1 MPEDTP
7 AEAREELEASI
18 LAAKARVD
26 RAKERGA
33 VIDFDRLLLGRVE
46 SREFVVR
53 NACQVPCRWRVDAS
67 HSVLLENP
75 DEFRVM
81 PAAAEG
87 VVEVGG
93 TATVTVI
100 FSAGKEGVFEPTV
113 AIEYTDDEVGFRGAG
128 EGQQGGGGGG
138 GGGRV
143 VREEVKV
150 VAEAYRIRAVAF
162 ETPEEAARAEQEAAA
177 VAVAAAG
184 KPGKDTAG
192 GKGGDADDASAE
204 AEPAAAIQ
212 QQPRKN
218 DGSLD
223 FGRRRVGDSAAE
235 RFTLRNRGKYD
246 IAFAFR
252 VRRGV
257 AASLFEVEPSQGVV
271 GPGEAV
277 EVCITFCSRE
287 ETHLKDNR
295 DIRCVITEPHTGEA
309 VEEFSV
315 VASAVSTWS
324 RFRLQPR
331 RGINFGPVAF
341 NADSMTKTFELKN
354 EGEFEFVFAV
364 QGKGVPSAPH
374 EAAIRRATPNA
385 LLPPEEQ
392 EPREPAVATPAVPE
406 KGGAKGKGKGAAAV
420 AGRKGSKGAVKPALE
435 IPDDPLS
442 LGRFELAPSGGLVQP
457 GQSVS
462 VTVRYSPENA
472 NAHRESLCLK
482 VSGSDPSDGACALA
496 ASYDL
501 LAESCVPGIVT
512 SDWRDIFEEQSVI
525 PSLADVIDD
534 AWAAAAS
541 GGGGGGLGGGDGAAG
556 GGGRGGRAG
565 GRVCFAEEQHM
576 FTFGSVVSSQ
586 APIGICERFK
596 ISNSNKI
603 PCTVKF
609 AISPAA
615 GPKDSEPPPSDSKA
629 KKGKGGKGAEEEPA
643 PGEADVAAFAVHP
656 ETWDIPPHEHRYV
669 SAYFRPTEMRSYRC
683 QFEAVVSDNEDPS
696 TGRLGFLLSGKG
708 TMPTVTL
715 ESPLD
720 RDQSGAVVMDFGEIC
735 ARKSRR
741 IPLVLRNDGI
751 LPVSCLFELE
761 LPEAQ
766 EADGGALATESVI
779 KKRNRQR
786 KGDFLFA
793 AAGGSVTLQPKER
806 KAMEVVFQP
815 RCKPKEGEP
824 ESLSQALKMTVL
836 HNPFDAAVFKLSGT
850 CLSHDVV
857 FEDLPGGSVADELTF
872 DQVDILDPPAPEG
885 EEVVGAAAGGA
896 GKTPA
901 VVDGGGGGGGE
912 GANAAAAGAGTEDAS
927 GGKEVTFSVWN
938 QGAFPC
944 RFLFSSHKHFKFS
957 PSVGHLPVG
966 SRREIRATFHPTE
979 PVKYDNEPVEFMT
992 QKIMYPEPVE
1002 AVAGEEEEDAPPGQQ
1017 QERHERR
1024 ASLRVDLEWDD
1035 SKTQLREATEEDMR
1049 VLLQEEAAAAKPAAP
1064 EKPKKSAKKGKE
1076 PPPAEIPPAPTLR
1089 RGPLSDGGVQM
1100 VYAIQPEPMFEAVE
1114 GTLPSKRPLRCSGVA
1129 DRARYEITDGVAEGS
1144 SSVTFGNTPMFQCRV
1159 HTFTVR
1165 NSGTTRLPYEWS
1177 LANRRGL
1184 SRDGSGR
1191 PGSQLRTSRSL
1202 AFMDL
1207 DAGGEGGAGAKFS
1220 TPCPFSVEPYS
1231 GDIEA
1236 GGEES
1241 FAVRFAPQEVQRL
1254 DFADVFANEKI
1265 HVSFTPLRVSAG
1277 SCWHH
1282 QPRTSGDLAVIVGN
1296 IGRSYDTEING

>member
-1 MPEDTP
+1 MQQ
-7 AEAREELEASI
+7 
-18 LAAKARVD
+18 
-26 RAKERGA
+26 AKESGA

-46 SREFVVR
+46 SRDFVVR

-67 HSVLLENP
+67 HPVLLENP
-75 DEFRVM
+75 DDFRVM
-81 PAAAEG
+81 PGAVEG

-93 TATVTVI
+93 TARVTVM

-113 AIEYTDDEVGFRGAG
+113 AIEYTDDEVGFAGAG
-128 EGQQGGGGGG
+128 EGQQGG
-138 GGGRV
+138 RV
-143 VREEVKV
+143 VHEEVKI
-150 VAEAYRIRAVAF
+150 VAEAYRIRAIAF
-162 ETPEEAARAEQEAAA
+162 ETPDEAAQAEQEELAAA
-177 VAVAAAG
+177 AAKGKAAAAATGKAEKGAVATG
-184 KPGKDTAG
+184 
-192 GKGGDADDASAE
+192 ADDASSAAASPAE
-204 AEPAAAIQ
+204 AIQ

-252 VRRGV
+252 VRRGI
-257 AASLFEVEPSQGVV
+257 AASLFTVEPSQGVI
-271 GPGEAV
+271 GPGEAA
-277 EVCITFCSRE
+277 EVCVTFCSRD

-315 VASAVSTWS
+315 VTSAVATWS

-341 NADSMTKTFELKN
+341 NADSVTKTFELKN
-354 EGEFEFVFAV
+354 EGEFEFVFTV
-364 QGKGVPSAPH
+364 QGKGLPSAPH
-374 EAAIRRATPNA
+374 EAAIRQATPKA
-385 LLPPEEQ
+385 LLSPEEQ
-392 EPREPAVATPAVPE
+392 AELEAAAATPAVPE
-406 KGGAKGKGKGAAAV
+406 KGGAKGKGKGAAAPAA

-435 IPDDPLS
+435 VPDDPLS
-442 LGRFELAPSGGLVQP
+442 LGRFEIAPSGGLVQP

-472 NAHRESLCLK
+472 CAHRESLCLR

-534 AWAAAAS
+534 AWAAGR
-541 GGGGGGLGGGDGAAG
+541 GGGNGDGAAG
-556 GGGRGGRAG
+556 GGGGGGRAG
-565 GRVCFAEEQHM
+565 GRVCFAEEQRL
-576 FTFGSVVSSQ
+576 FAFGSVVSSQ
-586 APIGICERFK
+586 APTGICERFK

-615 GPKDSEPPPSDSKA
+615 GPKDSERPPADPKA
-629 KKGKGGKGAEEEPA
+629 KKGKGGKGVEEEAA
-643 PGEADVAAFAVHP
+643 PGEADVSAFAVHP
-656 ETWDIPPHEHRYV
+656 EMWEIPPHEHRYV
-669 SAYFRPTEMRSYRC
+669 SAHFRPTEMRSYRC
-683 QFEAVVSDNEDPS
+683 QFEAVVSDNDDPS
-696 TGRLGFLLSGKG
+696 TGRLSFLLSGKG

-720 RDQSGAVVMDFGEIC
+720 RDQSGAVLMEFGEVS

-741 IPLVLRNDGI
+741 MPLVLRNDGI
-751 LPVSCLFELE
+751 LPVSCLFELALSE
-761 LPEAQ
+761 DQ
-766 EADGGALATESVI
+766 GADGTIAAESAL
-779 KKRNRQR
+779 KKRDRQR
-786 KGDFLFA
+786 RGDFLFA

-824 ESLSQALKMTVL
+824 VALSQTLKMTVL

-857 FEDLPGGSVADELTF
+857 FDDLPGASVADELTF

-885 EEVVGAAAGGA
+885 GDAAATAKTSTAMGGGA
-896 GKTPA
+896 GEP
-901 VVDGGGGGGGE
+901 
-912 GANAAAAGAGTEDAS
+912 GAGAAGSGAEEEAS
-927 GGKEVTFSVWN
+927 GGKEVTFCVWN
-938 QGAFPC
+938 QGSFPC
-944 RFLFSSHKHFKFS
+944 RFVFATHQHFKFS

-966 SRREIRATFHPTE
+966 SRREIRAMFHPTE
-979 PVKYDNEPVEFMT
+979 PVKYDNEPVEFIT
-992 QKIMYPEPVE
+992 QKIRYPEPG
-1002 AVAGEEEEDAPPGQQ
+1002 AAEDEGDASQGQQ
-1017 QERHERR
+1017 QEQHERR
-1024 ASLRVDLEWDD
+1024 TSLRVDLEWDD

-1049 VLLQEEAAAAKPAAP
+1049 ILLLEEEAASKPPAP
-1064 EKPKKSAKKGKE
+1064 EKPKKAAKKGKE
-1076 PPPAEIPPAPTLR
+1076 PAAPELPAAPTLR
-1089 RGPLSDGGVQM
+1089 RGPLSEGGVQM
-1100 VYAIQPEPMFEAVE
+1100 VYAIQPEPRFEAVE

-1129 DRARYEITDGVAEGS
+1129 DRARFEVTDGVAEGS
-1144 SSVTFGNTPMFQCRV
+1144 SSVTFSNTAMFQCRV

-1165 NSGTTRLPYEWS
+1165 NPGTTRLPYEWS
-1177 LANRRGL
+1177 LSNRRGL
-1184 SRDGSGR
+1184 TRDSTAR
-1191 PGSQLRTSRSL
+1191 PGSQLQTSRSL

-1207 DAGGEGGAGAKFS
+1207 DAGGGSGAGKFT

-1236 GGEES
+1236 GGEQS
-1241 FAVRFAPQEVQRL
+1241 FAVRFAPQEVCMITVTRCSFLQVRVRL
-1254 DFADVFANEKI
+1254 
-1265 HVSFTPLRVSAG
+1265 PL
-1277 SCWHH
+1277 
-1282 QPRTSGDLAVIVGN
+1282 
-1296 IGRSYDTEING
+1296 

>member
-1 MPEDTP
+1 MTANLFSQDLPEDAP
-7 AEAREELEASI
+7 LAVRADLEAAISAAEARVQH
-18 LAAKARVD
+18 AKD
-26 RAKERGA
+26 IGA

-46 SREFVVR
+46 SRDFVVR

-67 HSVLLENP
+67 HPVLLDNP
-75 DEFRVM
+75 HDFRVM
-81 PAAAEG
+81 PGAVEG

-93 TATVTVI
+93 TARVTVM

-113 AIEYTDDEVGFRGAG
+113 AIEYTDDEVGFGGAG
-128 EGQQGGGGGG
+128 EGQQ
-138 GGGRV
+138 GGRV
-143 VREEVKV
+143 VREEVKI
-150 VAEAYRIRAVAF
+150 VAEAYRIRAIAF
-162 ETPEEAARAEQEAAA
+162 ETPDEAAHAEQEELAAA
-177 VAVAAAG
+177 AAKGKAAAAATGNGAVA
-184 KPGKDTAG
+184 TT
-192 GKGGDADDASAE
+192 ADDASSAVAP
-204 AEPAAAIQ
+204 AEPT

-223 FGRRRVGDSAAE
+223 FGRQRVGDSAAE

-252 VRRGV
+252 VRRGI
-257 AASLFEVEPSQGVV
+257 AASLFTVEPSQGVI
-271 GPGEAV
+271 GPGQAA
-277 EVCITFCSRE
+277 EVCVTFCSRD

-315 VASAVSTWS
+315 VTSAVSTWS

-341 NADSMTKTFELKN
+341 NADSITKTFELKN
-354 EGEFEFVFAV
+354 EGEFEFVFTV
-364 QGKGVPSAPH
+364 QGKGLPSATH
-374 EAAIRRATPNA
+374 EAAIRQATPKA

-392 EPREPAVATPAVPE
+392 AERETAEATPAVPE
-406 KGGAKGKGKGAAAV
+406 KGGAKGKGKGAAASAA
-420 AGRKGSKGAVKPALE
+420 AGRKGSKGTVKPALE
-435 IPDDPLS
+435 VPDDPLS
-442 LGRFELAPSGGLVQP
+442 LGRFEIAPSGGLVQP

-462 VTVRYSPENA
+462 VTVKYSPENA
-472 NAHRESLCLK
+472 CAHRESLCLR
-482 VSGSDPSDGACALA
+482 VSGSDPSDGACTLA

-512 SDWRDIFEEQSVI
+512 SDWRDIFEEQAVI
-525 PSLADVIDD
+525 PSLADVMDD
-534 AWAAAAS
+534 AWAAGR
-541 GGGGGGLGGGDGAAG
+541 GGGNGDGAAG
-556 GGGRGGRAG
+556 GGGGGGRAG
-565 GRVCFAEEQHM
+565 GRVCFAEEQRM
-576 FTFGSVVSSQ
+576 FAFGSVVSSQ
-586 APIGICERFK
+586 APTGICERFK

-615 GPKDSEPPPSDSKA
+615 GPKESDQPPADSKA
-629 KKGKGGKGAEEEPA
+629 KKGKGGKGAEEDIA

-656 ETWDIPPHEHRYV
+656 ETWEIPPHEHRYV
-669 SAYFRPTEMRSYRC
+669 SAHFRPTEMRSYRC
-683 QFEAVVSDNEDPS
+683 QFEAVVSDSDDPS

-720 RDQSGAVVMDFGEIC
+720 RDQSGAVVMEFGEVS

-751 LPVSCLFELE
+751 LPVSCLFELA
-761 LPEAQ
+761 LPEDQ
-766 EADGGALATESVI
+766 GADGTLAVESVI

-793 AAGGSVTLQPKER
+793 AAGGSVTLLPKER

-824 ESLSQALKMTVL
+824 EALSQILKMTVL

-850 CLSHDVV
+850 CLCHDVV
-857 FEDLPGGSVADELTF
+857 FDDLPGASVVDELTF
-872 DQVDILDPPAPEG
+872 DQVDILEPPAPAG
-885 EEVVGAAAGGA
+885 GGDAAAPKKTSTVVGSGA
-896 GKTPA
+896 GEANTGAA
-901 VVDGGGGGGGE
+901 VS
-912 GANAAAAGAGTEDAS
+912 GAEEAP
-927 GGKEVTFSVWN
+927 GGKEVTFCVWN
-938 QGAFPC
+938 QGSFPC
-944 RFLFSSHKHFKFS
+944 RFLFSNHQHFKFS

-979 PVKYDNEPVEFMT
+979 PVKYDNEPVDFTT
-992 QKIMYPEPVE
+992 QKIRYPEP
-1002 AVAGEEEEDAPPGQQ
+1002 AAPEDEGDVSQGQQ

-1024 ASLRVDLEWDD
+1024 TSLRVDLEWDD

-1049 VLLQEEAAAAKPAAP
+1049 ILLLEEEAASKPAVP
-1064 EKPKKSAKKGKE
+1064 EKPKKAAKKGKE
-1076 PPPAEIPPAPTLR
+1076 PAAPEVPAAPTLR
-1089 RGPLSDGGVQM
+1089 RGPLSEGGVQM
-1100 VYAIQPEPMFEAVE
+1100 VYAIQPEPRFEAVE

-1129 DRARYEITDGVAEGS
+1129 DRARFEVTDGVAEGS
-1144 SSVTFGNTPMFQCRV
+1144 SSVTFSNTAMFQCRV

-1165 NSGTTRLPYEWS
+1165 NPGTTRLPYEWS
-1177 LANRRGL
+1177 LSNRRGL
-1184 SRDGSGR
+1184 TRDSTTR
-1191 PGSQLRTSRSL
+1191 PGSQLPTSRSL
-1202 AFMDL
+1202 AFMDV
-1207 DAGGEGGAGAKFS
+1207 DAAAGGGAGKFS

-1236 GGEES
+1236 GGEQT
-1241 FAVRFAPQEVQRL
+1241 FAVRFSPQEVCMM
-1254 DFADVFANEKI
+1254 F
-1265 HVSFTPLRVSAG
+1265 SAG
-1277 SCWHH
+1277 SVVTRHTTR
-1282 QPRTSGDLAVIVGN
+1282 QARLAGET
-1296 IGRSYDTEING
+1296 GS

>member
-1 MPEDTP
+1 MVYDGFLSAVETSPRQDLPEDTP
-7 AEAREELEASI
+7 PAAREELEASI
-18 LAAKARVD
+18 LVAKARIE
-26 RAKERGA
+26 RAREKGA

-46 SREFVVR
+46 SREFVIR
-53 NACQVPCRWRVDAS
+53 NASHVPCRWRVDAS
-67 HSVLLENP
+67 HPVLLENP
-75 DEFRVM
+75 DDFRVM

-93 TATVTVI
+93 TATVTVM

-138 GGGRV
+138 GRV
-143 VREEVKV
+143 VREEVKI

-162 ETPEEAARAEQEAAA
+162 ETPEEAAHAEEEAL
-177 VAVAAAG
+177 AVAAATSG
-184 KPGKDTAG
+184 KPGRDTAASSG
-192 GKGGDADDASAE
+192 GGAVDASAE
-204 AEPAAAIQ
+204 AGGGGAAAAAAAAAIQ

-223 FGRRRVGDSAAE
+223 FGRRRVGDSATE

-252 VRRGV
+252 VRRGA

-277 EVCITFCSRE
+277 EVCVTFCSRE

-364 QGKGVPSAPH
+364 QRAAPH
-374 EAAIRRATPNA
+374 EAAIRRVTPKA
-385 LLPPEEQ
+385 LLPPGEQ
-392 EPREPAVATPAVPE
+392 DEPPATTPAIPE
-406 KGGAKGKGKGAAAV
+406 KGGAKGKGKGAAA

-482 VSGSDPSDGACALA
+482 ISGSDPSDGACALA

-525 PSLADVIDD
+525 PSLADVMDD
-534 AWAAAAS
+534 AWAAAA
-541 GGGGGGLGGGDGAAG
+541 GGGGGASGGRGGGGGDGAAG
-556 GGGRGGRAG
+556 GAGRGGRAG
-565 GRVCFAEEQHM
+565 GRVCFAEEQRM

-609 AISPAA
+609 AVSPAA
-615 GPKDSEPPPSDSKA
+615 GPKDSETPLPDSKA
-629 KKGKGGKGAEEEPA
+629 KKGKGGKGAEEEPT
-643 PGEADVAAFAVHP
+643 PGEVDAAAFAVHP

-683 QFEAVVSDNEDPS
+683 QFEAVVSDNDDPS
-696 TGRLGFLLSGKG
+696 TGKLGFLLSGKG

-720 RDQSGAVVMDFGEIC
+720 RDQTGAVVMDFGEIC

-761 LPEAQ
+761 LPETQ
-766 EADGGALATESVI
+766 EADGSPATESVI

-857 FEDLPGGSVADELTF
+857 FEDLPGGSVADELVF
-872 DQVDILDPPAPEG
+872 DQVDILEPPAAEG
-885 EEVVGAAAGGA
+885 EEAAGAAVAGSANNPPVVGS
-896 GKTPA
+896 
-901 VVDGGGGGGGE
+901 GGGGGE
-912 GANAAAAGAGTEDAS
+912 GVTAGAAITGTEDAS
-927 GGKEVTFSVWN
+927 GGKEVTFSIWN
-938 QGAFPC
+938 QGTFPC
-944 RFLFSSHKHFKFS
+944 RFLFASHKHFKFL

-966 SRREIRATFHPTE
+966 SRREIRATFDPTE
-979 PVKYDNEPVEFMT
+979 PVKYVNEPVEFAT
-992 QKIMYPEPVE
+992 QKIKYPEPPE
-1002 AVAGEEEEDAPPGQQ
+1002 AAASTEEEGDASRGLQ
-1017 QERHERR
+1017 QERHEHR

-1049 VLLQEEAAAAKPAAP
+1049 VLLQEEASAAKPAAP
-1064 EKPKKSAKKGKE
+1064 QKPKKAAKKGKE
-1076 PPPAEIPPAPTLR
+1076 PPPPEIPAAPTLR

-1100 VYAIQPEPMFEAVE
+1100 VYAVQPEPRFEAVE

-1129 DRARYEITDGVAEGS
+1129 DRARYEVTDGVAEGS
-1144 SSVTFGNTPMFQCRV
+1144 SSVTFGNTPMFQVRV
-1159 HTFTVR
+1159 HAFTVR
-1165 NSGTTRLPYEWS
+1165 NPGTTRLPYEWS
-1177 LANRRGL
+1177 LSNRRGL

-1191 PGSQLRTSRSL
+1191 PVSQLRTSRSL

-1207 DAGGEGGAGAKFS
+1207 DGAGEGGGGAKFT
-1220 TPCPFSVEPYS
+1220 TPCPFSVEPFS

-1236 GGEES
+1236 GGEQS
-1241 FAVRFAPQEVQRL
+1241 FAVRFAPQEVRAWLSPRTFSKEEQT
-1254 DFADVFANEKI
+1254 F
-1265 HVSFTPLRVSAG
+1265 VSCIPLRASTG
-1277 SCWHH
+1277 SHW
-1282 QPRTSGDLAVIVGN
+1282 
-1296 IGRSYDTEING
+1296 RSSV

>member
-1 MPEDTP
+1 MPEDAP
-7 AEAREELEASI
+7 AAARAELETALSE
-18 LAAKARVD
+18 AEERV
-26 RAKERGA
+26 RQVKERGA

-46 SREFVVR
+46 SRDFVVR

-67 HSVLLENP
+67 HPVFLENP
-75 DEFRVM
+75 DDFRVM
-81 PAAAEG
+81 PGSATEG

-93 TATVTVI
+93 TARVTVM

-113 AIEYTDDEVGFRGAG
+113 AIEYTDDEVGFGAAE
-128 EGQQGGGGGG
+128 EGRQGGV
-138 GGGRV
+138 GGRV
-143 VREEVKV
+143 VRQEVKI

-162 ETPEEAARAEQEAAA
+162 ETPDEAAHAEQEAADE
-177 VAVAAAG
+177 AAAAAAATG
-184 KPGKDTAG
+184 KAATGKAE
-192 GKGGDADDASAE
+192 KGGRKGSNDVTSAAE
-204 AEPAAAIQ
+204 AAPAPAAVEQ
-212 QQPRKN
+212 RPPRKN

-223 FGRRRVGDSAAE
+223 FGRQRVGDSANE
-235 RFTLRNRGKYD
+235 HFTLRNRGKYK

-252 VRRGV
+252 MRRGI
-257 AASLFEVEPSQGVV
+257 AASLFKVEPSQGVV
-271 GPGEAV
+271 EPGQAV
-277 EVCITFCSRE
+277 EVCVTFCSRE

-315 VASAVSTWS
+315 VASAISTWS

-341 NADSMTKTFELKN
+341 NADSITKTFELKN

-364 QGKGVPSAPH
+364 QGKGHPSAPH
-374 EAAIRRATPNA
+374 EAAIREATPNG

-392 EPREPAVATPAVPE
+392 ALKESETAAAAAVPE
-406 KGGAKGKGKGAAAV
+406 KGGGKGKGKGATAAP
-420 AGRKGSKGAVKPALE
+420 AGPKGSKGVVKPALE
-435 IPDDPLS
+435 LPDDPIS
-442 LGRFELAPSGGLVQP
+442 LGRFYVAPSGGLVQP

-512 SDWRDIFEEQSVI
+512 SHWRDIFEEQSVI
-525 PSLADVIDD
+525 PSLADVMDD
-534 AWAAAAS
+534 DWAAAAAAAAGGKGR
-541 GGGGGGLGGGDGAAG
+541 GGGGGGDGAG
-556 GGGRGGRAG
+556 GGSGASGGRAG
-565 GRVCFAEEQHM
+565 GRVCFAIEQLM

-586 APIGICERFK
+586 VPVGICERFK

-615 GPKDSEPPPSDSKA
+615 GPNDSDPAPVDPKA
-629 KKGKGGKGAEEEPA
+629 KKGKGGKAAEEEPA

-683 QFEAVVSDNEDPS
+683 QFEAVVSDNDDAS
-696 TGRLGFLLSGKG
+696 TGKLGFLLSGKG

-720 RDQSGAVVMDFGEIC
+720 RDQSGAVIMDFGEVC

-741 IPLVLRNDGI
+741 LPLVLRNDGI

-761 LPEAQ
+761 LPDARE
-766 EADGGALATESVI
+766 GGGTPAAESVI
-779 KKRNRQR
+779 KKQNRQR

-824 ESLSQALKMTVL
+824 EPLSQDLKMTVL

-857 FEDLPGGSVADELTF
+857 FDELPGASVADEITF
-872 DQVDILDPPAPEG
+872 DQVDILDPPPPDAED
-885 EEVVGAAAGGA
+885 AAAA
-896 GKTPA
+896 PTTKTA
-901 VVDGGGGGGGE
+901 KVASGGGGD
-912 GANAAAAGAGTEDAS
+912 GAGAVATAAADAGADEAV
-927 GGKEVTFSVWN
+927 GGKEITLCVRN
-938 QGAFPC
+938 QGSFPC
-944 RFLFSSHKHFKFS
+944 RFLFANHKHFKFS

-966 SRREIRATFHPTE
+966 SRREIRATFHPSE
-979 PVKYDNEPVEFMT
+979 PVKYDNEPVEFVT
-992 QKIMYPEPVE
+992 QKIRYPEP
-1002 AVAGEEEEDAPPGQQ
+1002 DAADGGGGDPAASQGRQQQQQ
-1017 QERHERR
+1017 QELHERR
-1024 ASLRVDLEWDD
+1024 TSQRVDLEWDD
-1035 SKTQLREATEEDMR
+1035 SKTQLREATEEDMA
-1049 VLLQEEAAAAKPAAP
+1049 VLLQEEAAASKPAAP
-1064 EKPKKSAKKGKE
+1064 EKPKKGAKKGKE
-1076 PPPAEIPPAPTLR
+1076 PPPPEIPAAPTLR

-1100 VYAIQPEPMFEAVE
+1100 VYAVQPEPRFEPVE

-1129 DRARYEITDGVAEGS
+1129 DRARFEVVDGVPEGS
-1144 SSVTFGNTPMFQCRV
+1144 SVVAFSNTAMFQCRV
-1159 HTFTVR
+1159 HAFTVR
-1165 NSGTTRLPYEWS
+1165 NPGTTRLPYEWS
-1177 LANRRGL
+1177 LANRR
-1184 SRDGSGR
+1184 SFARDGSVGR
-1191 PGSQLRTSRSL
+1191 PGSHLLTSRSL
-1202 AFMDL
+1202 ALMDL
-1207 DAGGEGGAGAKFS
+1207 DAGAGGGAKFI

-1236 GGEES
+1236 GGEQS
-1241 FAVRFAPQEVQRL
+1241 FAVRFAPQEVC
-1254 DFADVFANEKI
+1254 AHA
-1265 HVSFTPLRVSAG
+1265 PLPFLQKGHAAILRIRD
-1277 SCWHH
+1277 
-1282 QPRTSGDLAVIVGN
+1282 Q
-1296 IGRSYDTEING
+1296 